1 MPRLVVLLTA
11 GGTHEPLDEVRS
23 IRNTATGALPAAM
36 AEAWLQ
42 QGAHVIYL
50 HGPGAVLPGERVL
63 RLSALDTELHASDM
77 AAFFAGEL
85 LTLREHLVPGLLT
98 LLPVTTAADA
108 LRVLRTAV
116 AEYQPKIVACAMAV
130 ADFSPEPVAGKLAS
144 RHDAPPSGQQPDVMG
159 PAEGGGLTLHLRPTE
174 KVIDAVRQLAPHC
187 FLLGFKLLAGA
198 SEAELLAAAGH
209 LGRRAGCDLV
219 FTNDIR
225 AYQQGIRQGALV
237 NADGSIAAR
246 LDGGS
251 GPHAHRAL
259 AQQLVRAC
267 QAALLAS
274 P

>member
-11 GGTHEPLDEVRS
+11 GGTQEPIDEVRS
-23 IRNTATGALPAAM
+23 IRNTATGSLPAAM

-42 QGAHVIYL
+42 QGAHVVYL
-50 HGPGAVLPGERVL
+50 HGPGAVLPGDRTL
-63 RLSALDTELHASDM
+63 RLSAVGHEPHTADLATIFANELI
-77 AAFFAGEL
+77 
-85 LTLREHLVPGLLT
+85 TLREHLAPGLLT
-98 LLPVTTAADA
+98 LVPVTTAADA
-108 LRVLRTAV
+108 LRACRTAL
-116 AEYQPKIVACAMAV
+116 ADYQPKIVACAMAV

-144 RHDAPPSGQQPDVMG
+144 RKDAPPSGQQPDAMG
-159 PAEGGGLTLHLRPTE
+159 LAESGGLTLHLRPTE
-174 KVIDAVRQLAPHC
+174 KVIDAVRQLAPHT

-198 SEAELLAAAGH
+198 SEAEMLAAAGH

-225 AYQQGIRQGALV
+225 AYQQGIRQGLLV
-237 NADGSIAAR
+237 RPDETVVTR

-259 AQQLVRAC
+259 AQQLVQAC
-267 QAALLAS
+267 HAALLVS